1 MYKFD
6 REHQISFTD
15 FNQPLGLKMN
25 PNNRW
30 IKKAALIPWDT
41 IEAEY
46 AKLFSSETGMP
57 AKPLRMA
64 LGSLLIQ
71 KQFSYSDEE
80 LVEQLRENPYYQYFI
95 GLLGYVDEYPFVPS
109 LLVEFRKRLSED
121 ILNEINEMIIE
132 FVQHNRCNSQ
142 QNVEKSDEHDDNDDS
157 SDTEISV
164 DEKSESEVENEGTLI
179 LDATCAPQ
187 NIKYPQD
194 IELLNE
200 SREKLEGMICRIC
213 EKYNFYRP
221 RMYRQ
226 KARKDYLALVKCRKR
241 GAKKIRKA
249 IKKQLQYVRRD
260 LGYIENLIEN
270 NGVILSASDAELLD
284 ILMTV
289 YDQQKYMFENNVH
302 SVENRIV
309 SISQPYIRPIVRGKA
324 KSPVEFGAKLDLS
337 VDENGM
343 CRIEKLSFDA
353 YNESTVL
360 ETAIENYK
368 RRTGHYPERVL
379 ADQIYRTR
387 DNIQY
392 CSGFGI
398 RISGKRLGRPKKNTD
413 TKAEKKIA
421 YKDNTDRIEVERKF
435 SLAKRKFG
443 LGLLLTKR
451 EDTTR
456 SSITLSVIAMNIDRL
471 AAMLLRLIVHLL
483 ECLSGSRDLGLPGEV
498 WGLLRRDYLIP
509 EHTLSVTMKILHF
522 PMHF

>member
-1 MYKFD
+1 MYRFD

-15 FNQPLGLKMN
+15 FDQPLGLKMN

-41 IEAEY
+41 IEVEY
-46 AKLFSSETGMP
+46 AKLFSSDIGMP

-71 KQFSYSDEE
+71 KQYHYSDEE
-80 LVEQLRENPYYQYFI
+80 LCEQLRENPYYQYFI
-95 GLLGYVDEYPFVPS
+95 GLPGYVDEYPFVPS
-109 LLVEFRKRLSED
+109 LLVEFRKRLPED
-121 ILNEINEMIIE
+121 TLNKINEMIIE
-132 FVQHNRCNSQ
+132 YNSQ
-142 QNVEKSDEHDDNDDS
+142 QNYQDDDNDDGSGDVGQSEQHHDS
-157 SDTEISV
+157 SD
-164 DEKSESEVENEGTLI
+164 DSENAGTLI

-200 SREKLEGMICRIC
+200 ARKKLEGMICKIC

-270 NGVILSASDAELLD
+270 NGAVLPEKDCELLD
-284 ILMTV
+284 VILKV
-289 YDQQKYMFENNVH
+289 YEQQQYMFDNKIH

-360 ETAIENYK
+360 KTAVENYK
-368 RRTGHYPERVL
+368 ERTGHYPERVL

-392 CSGFGI
+392 CSSFGI
-398 RISGKRLGRPKKNTD
+398 RLSGKRLGRPRKDTD
-413 TKAEKKIA
+413 SKAEKKIT

-456 SSITLSVIAMNIDRL
+456 SSIVLSVIAMNIDRL
-471 AAMLLRLIVHLL
+471 AAMLLRLFGHLI
-483 ECLSGSRDLGLPGEV
+483 ECLFGNQVLGLSAEV
-498 WGLLRRDYLIP
+498 GDC
-509 EHTLSVTMKILHF
+509 
-522 PMHF
+522 